1 MATPPITTAGER
13 PGGSPPTPRRA
24 VPRFAVPSPV
34 RPADPPP
41 GGDPGQGHFPA
52 APRPEDRTV
61 HFAELGRDPPV
72 VPPASS
78 APTVRVDQGRFH
90 ALPPEQE
97 PAETL
102 EDPDMDGAPELR
114 AEDVADL
121 RDHPKR
127 FLTPVRGL
135 VILVLL
141 ALSGVVAW
149 VFTGRPTRTP
159 TPLLMQQ
166 ETAAPAAP
174 AEPEQGDGIR
184 IGTVWTRLPVS
195 VVDGSGGRVQATG
208 PFRLRVDGTVYTLS
222 GEAMPIIPIEPESR
236 IEARAISGTVTL
248 TLNPATP

>member
-24 VPRFAVPSPV
+24 VPRFAIPSPV
-34 RPADPPP
+34 RSAEPPM
-41 GGDPGQGHFPA
+41 GGDGSHHHFPA

-72 VPPASS
+72 APPAA
-78 APTVRVDQGRFH
+78 APTVRGEQGRFH

-97 PAETL
+97 PAELL
-102 EDPDMDGAPELR
+102 EDPDADSVPELR
-114 AEDVADL
+114 ADDVAER

-166 ETAAPAAP
+166 ESAAAPATTEP
-174 AEPEQGDGIR
+174 ADGIR
-184 IGTVWTRLPVS
+184 LGTVWTRIPVS
-195 VVDGSGGRVQATG
+195 VVDGSGGRIQATG
-208 PFRLRVDGTVYTLS
+208 PFRLRVDGTVYTLA

-248 TLNPATP
+248 TLTPATP